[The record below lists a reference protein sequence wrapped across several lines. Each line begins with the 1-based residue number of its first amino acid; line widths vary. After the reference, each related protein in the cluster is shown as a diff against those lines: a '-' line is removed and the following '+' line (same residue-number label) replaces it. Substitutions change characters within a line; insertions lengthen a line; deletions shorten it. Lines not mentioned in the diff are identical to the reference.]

1 MESMSS
7 SGRVRAPR
15 FAAVAAALAVALP
28 AGATQKTPAPAPA
41 RTQAAKPAP
50 APARAPAATPA
61 ATVLDPEP
69 APAEEPV
76 DGAWRIGPVL
86 GFEFGMGDWEYDSV
100 KVRIDA
106 QRTIRQLSPVSTL
119 SFVGSLSVA
128 HPAGTKSVPVVIDP
142 YLGIV
147 QSQTLEWDANVFEL
161 VPAARVT
168 YVATPRVSL
177 YADGGLG
184 LVYTAAR
191 TYLPPAAA
199 GLKTD
204 LVEDGVGGVLRL
216 AGGLVFTPSPA
227 LRVGVEVI
235 GLHIRFGDGPG
246 TGFALAASVSHRL

>member
-1 MESMSS
+1 MSS
-7 SGRVRAPR
+7 SRRARAPR
-15 FAAVAAALAVALP
+15 FVAVAAALAVALP
-28 AGATQKTPAPAPA
+28 AGAAQRMPASAPS
-41 RTQAAKPAP
+41 RVPAAKPAAVP
-50 APARAPAATPA
+50 APVRAPAATPA
-61 ATVLDPEP
+61 PSVLEPEP
-69 APAEEPV
+69 TLAAEPV
-76 DGAWRIGPVL
+76 DGGWRIGSAL

-106 QRTIRQLSPVSTL
+106 QRTIQQLSPVSTL

-128 HPAGTKSVPVVIDP
+128 HPAGTKTVPVVIDP
-142 YLGIV
+142 FSGIV
-147 QSQTLEWDANVFEL
+147 QSETLEWDANVFEL

-204 LVEDGVGGVLRL
+204 LVEDGVGGVLRI

-235 GLHIRFGDGPG
+235 GLHLRFGDGPG